1 VHHVFRSFRLT
12 DQRTCP
18 ILPARGPID
27 EAREEDAMNRM
38 QARAADLPATI
49 PWWTDL
55 EAAQAHAREAQRP
68 LYVDIWAPG

>member
-1 VHHVFRSFRLT
+1 
-12 DQRTCP
+12 
-18 ILPARGPID
+18 
-27 EAREEDAMNRM
+27 MNRM
-38 QARAADLPATI
+38 QARAGDVPATI